1 MALPITLGVTCV
13 FAITG
18 TTVLVYSSGSS
29 RQAYYSTSRQGA
41 GALSE
46 AGLNNALAVVFK
58 PGNNPLNPYLFC
70 SPGETLPCPPR
81 SATVD
86 GHTIAWTGTLDQS
99 QTPAVW
105 ALKGTA
111 KVRNPTGPGRGGLE
125 DDDRAGPRH
134 GRLHA
139 GALEPGLEL
148 RLRLTAPAIRAG
160 ATTPRETTR

>member
-58 PGNNPLNPYLFC
+58 PGNNPLNPYSSAARARRFPAPRAARRSTGRR
-70 SPGETLPCPPR
+70 SPGPARSTSHRPR
-81 SATVD
+81 PS
-86 GHTIAWTGTLDQS
+86 
-99 QTPAVW
+99 
-105 ALKGTA
+105 
-111 KVRNPTGPGRGGLE
+111 GR
-125 DDDRAGPRH
+125 
-134 GRLHA
+134 
-139 GALEPGLEL
+139 
-148 RLRLTAPAIRAG
+148 
-160 ATTPRETTR
+160 